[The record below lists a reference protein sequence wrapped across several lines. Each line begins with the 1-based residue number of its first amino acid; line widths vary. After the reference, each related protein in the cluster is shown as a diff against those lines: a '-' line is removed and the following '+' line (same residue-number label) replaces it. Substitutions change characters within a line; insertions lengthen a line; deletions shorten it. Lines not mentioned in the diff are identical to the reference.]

1 MAGAIVIVRA
11 HRPLAPSA
19 ATATR
24 VRRHCAAIM
33 RTKPNSAT
41 DHRDRWA
48 LEHLLMRVLKT
59 ARLRG
64 IEQVIRGA
72 AVPGLVPEQGIAGQR
87 RWVAQA
93 REAGELRIY
102 INNNQYLQSVSV
114 LWSTLPKPLS
124 PAQAKKKKIH
134 DAFYARYMAAGQ
146 RAYATPPQ
154 RISRDDRRILLV
166 GEFEADV
173 NNGGF
178 SQYLGNKGRARA
190 ARTAATL
197 REIGA
202 KKTAAMLDAA
212 LQASS
217 DEAALSRLD
226 DRFYR
231 GAEDLALLSMRALE
245 R

>member
-1 MAGAIVIVRA
+1 MAGTVALLPA
-11 HRPLAPSA
+11 HRPLGPSA
-19 ATATR
+19 ATAR
-24 VRRHCAAIM
+24 RIRRHCAAIT
-33 RTKPNSAT
+33 RTDPNSNRG
-41 DHRDRWA
+41 DRDRWE
-48 LEHLLMRVLKT
+48 LERLLMRLLKT

-64 IEQVIRGA
+64 VEQAVRA
-72 AVPGLVPEQGIAGQR
+72 ATVPDLVAEKGVAGQR
-87 RWVAQA
+87 RWVAQSRA
-93 REAGELRIY
+93 VGELSIY
-102 INNNQYLQSVSV
+102 INSNRYFQSVSV
-114 LWSTLPKPLS
+114 MWKALPKPLS
-124 PAQAKKKKIH
+124 PAQTKKKNIQ
-134 DAFYARYMAAGQ
+134 DAFYARYVAAGQ

-154 RISRDDRRILLV
+154 RISREDRRILLV

-190 ARTAATL
+190 ASTAAIL

-212 LQASS
+212 LQASA
-217 DEAALSRLD
+217 DNAALSKLD

-231 GAEDLALLSMRALE
+231 GGEDLALLSIRALE